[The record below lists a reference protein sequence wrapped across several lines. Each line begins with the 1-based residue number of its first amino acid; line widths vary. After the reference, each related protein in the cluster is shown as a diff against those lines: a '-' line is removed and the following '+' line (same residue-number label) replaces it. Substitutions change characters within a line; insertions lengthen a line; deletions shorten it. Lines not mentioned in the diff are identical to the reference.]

1 LVPGTA
7 AVEGFLGTALT
18 VPDANDLPGL
28 PVDHLVIRQF
38 EAAVRGSND
47 FAIDVSDG
55 LTVFDVVA
63 RIVIERL
70 DQIVTLRFE
79 VRSLLIV
86 KTNLLRPRELLPPRL
101 MDDRPRFDGLA
112 DWYDQ
117 EIRHLAGAHVT
128 ETALQSLIRLLGS
141 GPGKCLDLGCG
152 TGIAIPDL
160 IRLGWS
166 VVGVDISAD
175 QLRVAREQTRGLAVD
190 LLEGDASHLPFA
202 AGSFDAVVSMLTHTD
217 FDDPPA
223 VFAEIYAC

>member
-1 LVPGTA
+1 
-7 AVEGFLGTALT
+7 
-18 VPDANDLPGL
+18 
-28 PVDHLVIRQF
+28 
-38 EAAVRGSND
+38 
-47 FAIDVSDG
+47 
-55 LTVFDVVA
+55 
-63 RIVIERL
+63 
-70 DQIVTLRFE
+70 
-79 VRSLLIV
+79 
-86 KTNLLRPRELLPPRL
+86 